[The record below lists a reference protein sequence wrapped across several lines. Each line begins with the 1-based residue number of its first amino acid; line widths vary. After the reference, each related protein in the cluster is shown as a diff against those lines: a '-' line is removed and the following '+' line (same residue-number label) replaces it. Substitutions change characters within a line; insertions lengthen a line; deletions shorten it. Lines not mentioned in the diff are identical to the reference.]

1 MPEIYRPFIKRTRDR
16 RMYRVLQNREKWFNI
31 VPGTGKRLS
40 NDEDD
45 DNGEYAD
52 FSDVEKEEKMF
63 LLPEN
68 VIRLLTI
75 NLGV

>member
-1 MPEIYRPFIKRTRDR
+1 
-16 RMYRVLQNREKWFNI
+16 MYRVLQNREKWFNI

-52 FSDVEKEEKMF
+52 FIDIEKEEKMF

-68 VIRLLTI
+68 VIRLLTR
-75 NLGV
+75 NLDI